1 MADVQVKVGEVSLRV
16 EKLSLFCCLFN
27 VEEGR
32 VNFNSFS
39 CFAIFFLCCSW
50 NVLITNVKITEH
62 AKPISQ
68 HQLELLACCH
78 RWKKKKKT
86 NRKKYVGGKCD
97 EVFSPVLCFVNG
109 TQLKTSFHK
118 VLCSFNCPAE
128 WRDFSIFHLYFL
140 YHWGKKKSIFFEDQK
155 LVDNIDVHTLGGR
168 CYFFFWEKRQR

>member
-39 CFAIFFLCCSW
+39 CFAIIFFLCCSW
-50 NVLITNVKITEH
+50 NVLITNVNITEH

-78 RWKKKKKT
+78 RWKKKKKKLT
-86 NRKKYVGGKCD
+86 GKNTSA
-97 EVFSPVLCFVNG
+97 ENVMKFFLQSFVLLMELSWRHLSIKFC
-109 TQLKTSFHK
+109 
-118 VLCSFNCPAE
+118 VLSIVLLNEGIFL
-128 WRDFSIFHLYFL
+128 FFTSIFCITEEKNLYFL
-140 YHWGKKKSIFFEDQK
+140 KTKNW
-155 LVDNIDVHTLGGR
+155 
-168 CYFFFWEKRQR
+168 